1 MIDNS
6 LLSLKKLC
14 LFLENHRKWS
24 TFLKPLCSFRK
35 PRSVSN
41 IKIKNRVPGTQ
52 CLSQSFAD
60 KLLGNIDKPITVIG
74 SPMDV
79 RKAARNFQEQNDVI
93 TQYLH
98 RKKNGASSPSLIS
111 PKNKEVNGARS
122 DVSRSVTDDSISGKE
137 AVIEIGDGDSQEQGT
152 STSPHLVSN
161 PVLSGDQINI
171 ELLDNSKE
179 NPIAISDDSSDEE
192 VNITKMPTG
201 KRKPDDTSVSEI
213 PGPSNQKRAMTD
225 QSLYEDKTF
234 VEDEM
239 QSFERSILCG
249 NANTKAVKNLSFTES
264 KSKEVTVDIMED
276 EGEKEKSN
284 QRTLSEESESNEPDR
299 GKSDD
304 VQDVE
309 PADIE
314 TKNGNG
320 IIPCHTVNKE
330 ETQKFVDK
338 NLKRSSLYGNV
349 NYSMVV
355 NDVSSKESTRSEVPT
370 DINKTPPREKSNAPS
385 QINAWKS
392 LLRDHSPSCSKA
404 ELPSSSVSLFDTDRN
419 SEILK
424 KTEEETQSDEEL
436 PGITM
441 SAILNVQQMSGLKKE
456 YTIERPRARNECSPN
471 KKDDIDKPCSQWKIE
486 LFARYFD
493 FENCVEELN
502 VEISE
507 DHAKFSADL
516 DHMVSEFKR
525 RVGIASSADK
535 HHKRSE
541 EGTPNFASLC
551 RTEMGTRLILNEILF
566 PLCSFLDFSVEIERN
581 VDCLYLPNCRFDYRI
596 FDKDGEIVGAVETK
610 SAGSLRP
617 DAVAQAVIELCIL
630 QTERLT
636 KTKDSAKL
644 NTPLFNVL
652 TDGVRFV
659 FIVLKGNKL
668 HFEQAFNRIYVR
680 ELSDWDDVI
689 KLYISLM
696 QLMRSEKSMCVS
708 KEKIDCDL

>member
-1 MIDNS
+1 MDS
-6 LLSLKKLC
+6 A
-14 LFLENHRKWS
+14 ENHRKWS

-225 QSLYEDKTF
+225 QSL
-234 VEDEM
+234 
-239 QSFERSILCG
+239 
-249 NANTKAVKNLSFTES
+249 
-264 KSKEVTVDIMED
+264 D

-355 NDVSSKESTRSEVPT
+355 SDVSSKESTRSEVPT

-404 ELPSSSVSLFDTDRN
+404 ELPSSPVSLFDTDRN

>member
-1 MIDNS
+1 
-6 LLSLKKLC
+6 
-14 LFLENHRKWS
+14 
-24 TFLKPLCSFRK
+24 
-35 PRSVSN
+35 
-41 IKIKNRVPGTQ
+41 
-52 CLSQSFAD
+52 
-60 KLLGNIDKPITVIG
+60 
-74 SPMDV
+74 
-79 RKAARNFQEQNDVI
+79 
-93 TQYLH
+93 
-98 RKKNGASSPSLIS
+98 
-111 PKNKEVNGARS
+111 
-122 DVSRSVTDDSISGKE
+122 
-137 AVIEIGDGDSQEQGT
+137 
-152 STSPHLVSN
+152 
-161 PVLSGDQINI
+161 
-171 ELLDNSKE
+171 
-179 NPIAISDDSSDEE
+179 
-192 VNITKMPTG
+192 
-201 KRKPDDTSVSEI
+201 
-213 PGPSNQKRAMTD
+213 
-225 QSLYEDKTF
+225 
-234 VEDEM
+234 M

-404 ELPSSSVSLFDTDRN
+404 ELPSSPVSLFDTDRN

-441 SAILNVQQMSGLKKE
+441 SAILNVQQMSGLQKE

-680 ELSDWDDVI
+680 ELSDWDDVN
-689 KLYISLM
+689 KLYKSLM
-696 QLMRSEKSMCVS
+696 QLLRSEKSMCVS

>member
-1 MIDNS
+1 
-6 LLSLKKLC
+6 
-14 LFLENHRKWS
+14 
-24 TFLKPLCSFRK
+24 
-35 PRSVSN
+35 
-41 IKIKNRVPGTQ
+41 
-52 CLSQSFAD
+52 
-60 KLLGNIDKPITVIG
+60 
-74 SPMDV
+74 MDV

-93 TQYLH
+93 TPYRH
-98 RKKNGASSPSLIS
+98 RKKNGTSSPSLIS

-192 VNITKMPTG
+192 VNITKLLTG

-213 PGPSNQKRAMTD
+213 SGPSNQKRAMTD
-225 QSLYEDKTF
+225 QSLYEDKT
-234 VEDEM
+234 EM
-239 QSFERSILCG
+239 QSFLDKNIL
-249 NANTKAVKNLSFTES
+249 
-264 KSKEVTVDIMED
+264 SKEVTVDIMED

-284 QRTLSEESESNEPDR
+284 QRPLSEESESNEPDR

-320 IIPCHTVNKE
+320 IPCHTVNKD

-355 NDVSSKESTRSEVPT
+355 NDVSSKESTRSEIPT
-370 DINKTPPREKSNAPS
+370 DINKTPPREESNAPS
-385 QINAWKS
+385 QDNAWKS

-404 ELPSSSVSLFDTDRN
+404 ELPSSSVSLFDTDKN
-419 SEILK
+419 SDILK

-441 SAILNVQQMSGLKKE
+441 SAILNVQQMSSLKKE
-456 YTIERPRARNECSPN
+456 YSIERPRARNECSPN

-502 VEISE
+502 VEISD

-516 DHMVSEFKR
+516 GHMVSEFKR
-525 RVGIASSADK
+525 RVSIALSADK

-668 HFEQAFNRIYVR
+668 HFEQAFNKIYVR
-680 ELSDWDDVI
+680 ELSYWDDVI

-696 QLMRSEKSMCVS
+696 HLMRSEKSMCVS
-708 KEKIDCDL
+708 KEKIDCDM